1 MCAFE
6 VGIGEACAVFAAVG
20 ACFDVVFARC
30 GVAFVERDA
39 VFGAD
44 VLRAFEVGVWVGIA
58 LGIFATI
65 GAWFVGKLP
74 RFCIAS
80 LENEPIGIADA
91 LRALGWS
98 GRRGIGGAIVV
109 VAAAGGAEG

>member
-1 MCAFE
+1 MSAFE
-6 VGIGEACAVFAAVG
+6 VVSGIGDACAV
-20 ACFDVVFARC
+20 
-30 GVAFVERDA
+30 
-39 VFGAD
+39 
-44 VLRAFEVGVWVGIA
+44 
-58 LGIFATI
+58 FATI

-91 LRALGWS
+91 LRALGWG

-109 VAAAGGAEG
+109 VATAGGAKG